1 MKTIFLALVA
11 CLPLAAKA
19 QLADSNA
26 RLVHVQGAVNFRDL
40 GGYPTADGHIVK
52 WGKLY
57 RSADISRLSDADL
70 DTLKTRHV
78 HTVIDFRGTAESQKA
93 PDRLLPQT
101 DYTLCPAGSDSLP
114 DPKKMAQLIVKD
126 SVLTGIYGSTRYLGA
141 RYRPFFQ
148 KLIALPGDQAL
159 LFHCT
164 GGRDRTG
171 IGAALLLYALGVPK
185 EKIYEDFTASNVYL
199 QGMTSQW
206 AAPMAKAAQVDE
218 SVIRERLRLRPELLE
233 ATFNA
238 IRKDYGSMERFY
250 EQELGMGPKEL
261 KKLKAAYTM

>member
-1 MKTIFLALVA
+1 MKKIIAAIAAFM
-11 CLPLAAKA
+11 PLAVSA
-19 QLADSNA
+19 QLADSST

-40 GGYPTADGHIVK
+40 GGYATKDGRTVK

-57 RSADISRLSDADL
+57 RSADISHLSDTDL
-70 DTLKTRHV
+70 DTLKQRRIL
-78 HTVIDFRGTAESQKA
+78 TVVDFRGTRESQAA
-93 PDRLLPQT
+93 PDKLLPQT
-101 DYTLCPAGSDSLP
+101 DYILCPAGSDSLP
-114 DPKKMAQLIVKD
+114 DMKRMARMMATD
-126 SVLTGIYGSTRYLGA
+126 SFLFSMYGSTEHLSA

-148 KLIALPGDQAL
+148 KLIALPEDQAL

-199 QGMTSQW
+199 QSMMSRWTK
-206 AAPMAKAAQVDE
+206 PMAQAAQVDE
-218 SVIRERLRLRPELLE
+218 SVVRERMRLRPELLE

-238 IRKDYGSMERFY
+238 IQKDYGTVERFY
-250 EQELGMGPKEL
+250 EQALGIGPEEL
-261 KKLKAAYTM
+261 KKLKAVYTL

>member
-1 MKTIFLALVA
+1 MKKIIAGIIAFVPFAVS
-11 CLPLAAKA
+11 A
-19 QLADSNA
+19 QLADSST
-26 RLVHVQGAVNFRDL
+26 RLVHVQGTVNFRDL
-40 GGYPTADGHIVK
+40 GGYTTTDGRTVK

-57 RSADISRLSDADL
+57 RSADISHLTDTDL
-70 DTLKTRHV
+70 DTLKQRHI
-78 HTVIDFRGTAESQKA
+78 HTVIDFRGTRESQQA

-114 DPKKMAQLIVKD
+114 DMKKMAQLMAKD
-126 SVLTGIYGSTRYLGA
+126 SFLFSMYGSTQHLAA
-141 RYRPFFQ
+141 RYKPFFR
-148 KLIALPGDQAL
+148 KLIGLPADQAL

-171 IGAALLLYALGVPK
+171 IGAALLLYALGVPR

-199 QGMTSQW
+199 QSKMSQW
-206 AAPMAKAAQVDE
+206 TGPMAKAANVDE
-218 SVIRERLRLRPELLE
+218 SVVREKMRLRPELLE

-238 IRKDYGSMERFY
+238 IRKDYGSIERFY
-250 EQELGMGPKEL
+250 EQALGMGPEEL